1 MIGLS
6 ATSSYSSSSGVDWV
20 FPIMLVLLVLGVWA
34 LVDVISRST
43 HAFKAAEKSKTLWLV
58 LLIVGLVFAGVLSGL
73 LGVFYLVTVRPKVK
87 AAGRSMPSLR

>member
-43 HAFKAAEKSKTLWLV
+43 HAFKAAEKSKTFWLV

>member
-1 MIGLS
+1 
-6 ATSSYSSSSGVDWV
+6 VDWV
-20 FPIMLVLLVLGVWA
+20 FPIMLVLVVLGIWA

-87 AAGRSMPSLR
+87 AAGRSMPSHR